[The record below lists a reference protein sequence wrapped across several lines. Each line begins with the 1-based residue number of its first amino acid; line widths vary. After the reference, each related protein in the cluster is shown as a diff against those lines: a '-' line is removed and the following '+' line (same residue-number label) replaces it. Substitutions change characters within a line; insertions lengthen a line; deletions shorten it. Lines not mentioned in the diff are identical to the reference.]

1 MKTLRDGFA
10 TLTLLCVY
18 LALGIPVGLIGIPLT
33 LITKDVT
40 WLYRASMWV
49 TRTGVRLAGVRVQMS
64 GFENIPADGSCLF
77 MANHVSNLDP
87 PALVPMIP
95 RRCVVLLKKEL
106 MSIPLLGRAMTLGG
120 FIPVERGSRRDAAQA
135 SVAAATRAAS
145 EGLPIVVFPEGT
157 RSLDGRLSRFKK
169 GPFYL
174 AQGTGAPIVP
184 VTVWGTERCLPKGKS
199 LITPGVVEVRLLEP
213 IDPAGYTTRE
223 ELMAAVHGAIA
234 GVLPVS
240 MRPLAAA
247 AKANTGILASPE

>member
-1 MKTLRDGFA
+1 MSTVRDLFA
-10 TLTLLCVY
+10 TLTLLLVY
-18 LALGIPVGLIGIPLT
+18 LAFGIPVGLIGIPLT

-49 TRTGVRLAGVRVQMS
+49 TRTGVRLAGVRVRMS
-64 GFENIPADGSCLF
+64 GFENIPADGSCIF

-87 PALVPMIP
+87 PALIPLIP

-106 MSIPLLGRAMTLGG
+106 MSIPLLGRAMLLGG
-120 FIPVERGSRRDAAQA
+120 FIPVERGSRRDAAQT
-135 SVAAATRAAS
+135 SVAAAMRAVS

-184 VTVWGTERCLPKGKS
+184 VAVWGTERCLPKGKS
-199 LITPGVVEVRLLEP
+199 LITPGVVEVRLLRP
-213 IDPAGYTTRE
+213 IDPAGYATRE

-234 GVLPVS
+234 EALPES
-240 MRPLAAA
+240 MRPLGV
-247 AKANTGILASPE
+247 AKASTGILASPE

>member
-1 MKTLRDGFA
+1 MSTLRDAFA

-18 LALGIPVGLIGIPLT
+18 LAFGIPVGLIGIPLT
-33 LITKDVT
+33 LITKDVL

-49 TRTGVRLAGVRVQMS
+49 TRTGVRLAGVRVRIS

-120 FIPVERGSRRDAAQA
+120 FIPVERGSRREAAQT
-135 SVAAATRAAS
+135 SVAAATRAVR

-174 AQGTGAPIVP
+174 AEGTGAPIVP
-184 VTVWGTERCLPKGKS
+184 VAVSGTERCLPKGRS
-199 LITPGVVEVRLLEP
+199 LITPGVVEVRLLKA
-213 IDPAGYTTRE
+213 IDPAEYTTRE
-223 ELMAAVHGAIA
+223 ELIEAVHAAIA
-234 GVLPVS
+234 AALPES
-240 MRPLAAA
+240 MRPL
-247 AKANTGILASPE
+247 NSGGRIVTAS